1 MRVPASATTC
11 SVSRSEASSSRDT
24 ASAGL
29 TTLALAS
36 KMMAPKN
43 RSCPH
48 LRKSD
53 TMSTVLTRS
62 SLRRPRSS
70 LRRPRSTVLVT
81 FVTVSALGLALF
93 TSLIS
98 ATSASAHAELV
109 KITPELNA
117 QLSTAPKD
125 VVLEFNE
132 PVSTSFATVVVTT
145 AAGVSMTSGKP
156 MVVGAKV
163 TQALNPRLAAG
174 AYRVAFRV
182 VSADGHPVTGESGFT
197 LRLASTTSPSMSAPS
212 ASSLATP
219 SAAVAEV
226 TPAQGPNAGQGGG
239 LSWSTLAIT
248 GAVGLLIVG
257 AGVLLWLRE
266 RP

>member
-1 MRVPASATTC
+1 
-11 SVSRSEASSSRDT
+11 
-24 ASAGL
+24 
-29 TTLALAS
+29 
-36 KMMAPKN
+36 
-43 RSCPH
+43 
-48 LRKSD
+48 
-53 TMSTVLTRS
+53 MSTVLT
-62 SLRRPRSS
+62 RSS